1 METKTVD
8 LLKSQM
14 DDAWQSL
21 LCWLTGLTD
30 TEFHWEPI
38 PGCWTVHPDE
48 GGRWISDYAIPD
60 PDPPPFTTIAWR
72 LIHVATCKVMYWE
85 HGFGPAKLTWDTLEI
100 PHTVADTMVMLKEGH
115 TRLRRALDDLNDGDL
130 EALRPTNW
138 GDRWPTWRIFWV
150 MIAHDLE
157 HGAEIGCLRHLYRAT
172 QSLPKKQ
179 DADNR

>member
-21 LCWLTGLTD
+21 LGWLTGLTD

-72 LIHVATCKVMYWE
+72 LIHVTTCKVMYWE